1 MRCNYT
7 GHKGNCKTLFS
18 WSRLARGRKK
28 YVKLV
33 TDNTFK
39 RQRFLMLIILT
50 WSIKSNLKW
59 GPVEQEG
66 KEPRCNVEM
75 NELEKAHYKNV
86 QILGILNV
94 LGTDNL
100 NNEKS

>member
-1 MRCNYT
+1 M
-7 GHKGNCKTLFS
+7 
-18 WSRLARGRKK
+18 
-28 YVKLV
+28 
-33 TDNTFK
+33 
-39 RQRFLMLIILT
+39 
-50 WSIKSNLKW
+50 KW

-75 NELEKAHYKNV
+75 NEWEKAHYKNV